1 MLLLKRSVKNREE
14 NYVTMFLKATKAV
27 SVAAVLGAITI
38 SAAHADPLIGVSLP
52 MTGNKALVGQNFKH
66 GVELAVADI
75 NAAGGVLGKPL
86 EVVFE
91 DDQGDNA
98 NGAINAVNKLMQVSK
113 VPLMIGPHY
122 SVTQMATQS
131 TYCNGSV
138 VSVTGATG
146 VPVTSSGCK
155 FVIRTRSDDNVQAHA
170 LIEYTQKELNAGEKT
185 GVLYVN
191 DDFGKSGQAR
201 LVAQMDTLGL
211 KPATVEGYNPGEKD
225 FSALLAKL
233 NDAGAKLVFL
243 WAPDTDAAMI
253 VRQAKQFGLP
263 IKFAGSVLSEDAF
276 LKLAGRSAEGAL
288 SASFFV
294 PTDPNEKVQSF
305 NKKYEERFKIE
316 PDVWSATYYD
326 ATILAAK
333 AINEAGSAD
342 PKKIR
347 EAFSKVN
354 YSGLLANYK
363 CDDMGNCN
371 HQINIVEIK
380 DGKPVVLTRN

>member
-1 MLLLKRSVKNREE
+1 MTK
-14 NYVTMFLKATKAV
+14 FLRFNKTISAATIL
-27 SVAAVLGAITI
+27 SAIAL

-66 GVELAVADI
+66 GVELAISDI
-75 NAAGGVLGKPL
+75 NASGGVLGKPL

-98 NGAINAVNKLMQVSK
+98 NGAINAVNKLMQVDK

-122 SVTQMATQS
+122 SVTQMATQG
-131 TYCNGSV
+131 TYCNGDI

-146 VPVTSSGCK
+146 VSVTNSGCK

-170 LIEYTQKELNAGEKT
+170 LIAYTQKELKAGEKT

-201 LVAQMDTLGL
+201 LVAQMAALGL

-233 NDAGAKLVFL
+233 NGASANLVFL

-294 PTDPNEKVQSF
+294 PTDPSEKVQSF
-305 NKKYEERFKIE
+305 NKKYEGRFKME

-347 EAFSKVN
+347 DAFSKVT
-354 YSGLLANYK
+354 YSGLLADYK
-363 CDDMGNCN
+363 CDEAGNCN

-380 DGKPVVLTRN
+380 DGKPVVLTRE